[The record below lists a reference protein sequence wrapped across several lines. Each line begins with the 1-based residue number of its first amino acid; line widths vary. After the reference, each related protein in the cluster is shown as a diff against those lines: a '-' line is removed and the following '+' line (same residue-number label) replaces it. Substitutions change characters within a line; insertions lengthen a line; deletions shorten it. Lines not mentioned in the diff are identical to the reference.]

1 MLPSALAL
9 GDGGEFRA
17 PMAVAVIGGLVVST
31 MLSLVFV
38 PAAFS
43 CMDDV
48 ERLLGRVLRRLAG
61 LPPAAAPPPPA
72 GA

>member
-1 MLPSALAL
+1 
-9 GDGGEFRA
+9 
-17 PMAVAVIGGLVVST
+17 MAVAVIGGLVVST